1 MAIEIIRT
9 AADDAH
15 DALRAL
21 DEAER
26 EIRRWR
32 AHLDRLNVSGS
43 IADALQARRC
53 ASIVAACITDAVNR
67 TRDAVCHAELPADAL
82 SA

>member
-9 AADDAH
+9 TADDAH
-15 DALRAL
+15 DALCAL

-32 AHLDRLNVSGS
+32 AHLERLNTGGNL
-43 IADALQARRC
+43 ATALQARRC
-53 ASIVAACITDAVNR
+53 ANIVAACVNDAVNR
-67 TRDAVCHAELPADAL
+67 THDAVHHAETPVDAL